1 MHGHDHSQAPDC
13 GLATARQVGF
23 AVRRVTLDSPWEWL
37 AAGWRDLRA
46 VPLISLGY
54 GVVFTLV
61 GWLLVTAL
69 NRLEM
74 ISLIPIFAGGFVLI
88 APLLAAG
95 LYEVSRLL
103 EKGQRVTVGAVL
115 SGVVPA
121 TGRLGLFGVALF
133 LGFFA
138 WIEMAFLLLSLF
150 LGERAVPDPT
160 QFVHTLLFT
169 NTGVA
174 LLFAGTICG
183 GILAAMVFT
192 LSSIA
197 APLLLAKDVDA
208 VTAMA
213 TSVRAVGVNL
223 APMLLWAA
231 LIAGHMAIG
240 LMTLFVGLV
249 VVVPLLGY
257 ATWHAFRE
265 LVVIHRI

>member
-1 MHGHDHSQAPDC
+1 MHGPNHSQAPETRLSTS
-13 GLATARQVGF
+13 GPVGF
-23 AVRRVTLDSPWEWL
+23 AVRRVALDAPWDWL

-46 VPLISLGY
+46 VPVISCGY
-54 GVVFTLV
+54 GMVFTAA
-61 GWLLVTAL
+61 GWLLVTTL
-69 NRLEM
+69 NRLEVV
-74 ISLIPIFAGGFVLI
+74 SLIPIFAAGFVLI

-103 EKGQRVTVGAVL
+103 EKGQPVTIGAVF
-115 SGVVPA
+115 SGVAPA
-121 TGRLGLFGVALF
+121 TGRLAFFGVALF

-138 WIEMAFLLLSLF
+138 WIEVAFLLLSLF

-160 QFVHTLLFT
+160 QFAHILLFT
-169 NTGVA
+169 NAGVA

-183 GILAAMVFT
+183 GVLAAMVFT

-197 APLLLAKDVDA
+197 APLLLAKDIDT

-213 TSVRAVGVNL
+213 TSVRAVSINL

-231 LIAGHMAIG
+231 LIAGLMVIG
-240 LMTLFVGLV
+240 LLTLFLGLV
-249 VVVPLLGY
+249 VVLPLLGY

-265 LVVIHRI
+265 LVVIHRV